1 VADADWPL
9 VRAAA
14 AIAGLREALEREGFT
29 PEGIQAAFGE
39 AGTFVRDPSDIP
51 LYLRRLQ
58 PEAPLTTLI
67 KLFVLDLAVPRAD
80 AEAAVAPTTVGRLV
94 AARVLRPEGDD
105 VAATLNLA
113 PMHELVLAS
122 DQYEGKGPPRP
133 DHVLGISISARV
145 LAAVTVRHFVPSAL
159 DIGTGCGIHAL
170 LAARHARRVVGA
182 DISPRALRFAEF
194 NAALNGI
201 DHAEFREG
209 NVFDPVEGERF
220 DLIVS
225 NPPYV
230 VSPDTEYAYR
240 DSGLPGD
247 SFSEGLVRRLPE
259 FLEEDGLAHVLV
271 AWAHGGEDDW
281 SLPPRSWVEGSGC
294 DALVLHFGS
303 QDPLSYAGVWNAE
316 LRGDPG
322 VYGSAIDRWVDYDR
336 RLGIDRIGWGALVLR
351 RRSGRNWV
359 KAMSPGFER
368 IGPAAHH
375 IERLFAA
382 QDFLSGLGP
391 GNGLL
396 EGVFELPEDHRFD
409 QTFTLAAGEGVLER
423 SALRLEGGL
432 RTEWELD
439 PLSVRIVT
447 LLDGR
452 RPLYEIVAQAATDAP
467 GGLSPEAYSAQ
478 TLPSVARMLELG
490 LVVPRG

>member
-1 VADADWPL
+1 
-9 VRAAA
+9 
-14 AIAGLREALEREGFT
+14 
-29 PEGIQAAFGE
+29 
-39 AGTFVRDPSDIP
+39 
-51 LYLRRLQ
+51 
-58 PEAPLTTLI
+58 
-67 KLFVLDLAVPRAD
+67 VLDLPVARAD
-80 AEAAVAPTTVGRLV
+80 AEAAVAPSDVERLG
-94 AARVLRPEGDD
+94 AARVLRAEGDE

-113 PMHELVLAS
+113 PMDELVLAS

-159 DIGTGCGIHAL
+159 DVGTGCGIHAL
-170 LAARHARRVVGA
+170 LAAAHARRVVAA

-194 NAALNGI
+194 NAALNGVA
-201 DHAEFREG
+201 HAEFREG
-209 NVFDPVEGERF
+209 NVFEPVEGERF
-220 DLIVS
+220 DVIVS

-230 VSPDTEYAYR
+230 VSPDAEYAYR

-271 AWAHGGEDDW
+271 AWVHGGEDDW
-281 SLPPRSWVEGSGC
+281 SAPPRGWVEGSGC

-322 VYGSAIDRWVDYDR
+322 RYGSAIDRWIDYDR
-336 RLGIDRIGWGALVLR
+336 RLGIERIGWGAVVLR

-382 QDFLSGLGP
+382 QDFLAGLRAE
-391 GNGLL
+391 NGLL
-396 EGVFELPEDHRFD
+396 DGVFALAEDHRFD
-409 QTFTLAAGEGVLER
+409 QTFTLSGGEGVLER

-432 RTEWELD
+432 RMEWELD

-452 RPLYEIVAQAATDAP
+452 RPLHEIVAQAAADAP
-467 GGLSPEAYSAQ
+467 GGLSPEAFAMQ

-490 LVVPRG
+490 LVVPAA